1 MKRTRIKR
9 NGNKNKLIM
18 QKIALTLTLLFTN
31 YCISQA
37 QEADFIIKN
46 VSIVSMKDN
55 VVLNNK
61 MLAVKDGKII
71 EIADKLKIKAKETID
86 AKGKFIMP
94 SLSDAHVHFP
104 GTEEELKNVMKLNLI
119 NGVTKLRSMRGDW
132 KHYDWRAKYNTKDSF
147 YPKLYVSAPPI
158 SRNVDWTTAE
168 IEEFVKAS
176 KDRNLDL
183 IKILSIKSQS
193 MFKQLD
199 SICKKYKM
207 PIAGHYPRLASGNE
221 LNEEVIFNSNYTS
234 FEHLGGL
241 AGESTETIARR
252 IALLKEKGVT
262 ICPTLSWY
270 SIGSGRYTIEESRNM
285 PGMEFVP
292 KAKMDEWVDGTN
304 KYREKIGVTAYKE
317 EVVNELKALDEKYK
331 IIKQLIEAQV
341 PMILSPD
348 ATSKY
353 MVAGFSVLGE
363 MQLLKN
369 ANLSNYEILKMATVH
384 FSNFFNENY
393 GTIEVGKNADFILLD
408 TNPLED
414 LNALKKVQGV
424 YYNYHFLDK
433 KALDAMRSSVFNSF

>member
-1 MKRTRIKR
+1 VF
-9 NGNKNKLIM
+9 
-18 QKIALTLTLLFTN
+18 LFS
-31 YCISQA
+31 YFISQA

-46 VSIVSMKDN
+46 VSIVTMKDN
-55 VVLNNK
+55 KVLKNK
-61 MLAVKDGKII
+61 ILAVKDGKII
-71 EIADKLKIKAKETID
+71 EIGDKIKAKAMENID
-86 AKGKFIMP
+86 GKGKFIMP

-104 GTEEELKNVMKLNLI
+104 NTEEELENVMKLNLI

-193 MFKQLD
+193 LFKQLD

-241 AGESTETIARR
+241 AGESAETIARR
-252 IALLKEKGVT
+252 IALLKEKGFT
-262 ICPTLSWY
+262 ICPALSWN
-270 SIGSGRYTIEESRNM
+270 SVGSGRYTIKESRNM
-285 PGMEFVP
+285 PGMKFIS
-292 KAKMDEWVDGTN
+292 KTKIAEWVDGTN
-304 KYREKIGVTAYKE
+304 KYREKMGVIAFNE

-331 IIKQLIEAQV
+331 IIKQLNEAGV

-348 ATSKY
+348 ASSKY
-353 MVAGFSVLGE
+353 MVAGFGVLGE

-369 ANLSNYEILKMATVH
+369 ANLSNYEILKMATVN
-384 FSNFFNENY
+384 FSNFFKGNY
-393 GTIEVGKNADFILLD
+393 GTLEVGKDADFILLD

-414 LNALKKVQGV
+414 LNTLKQIQGV
-424 YYNYHFLDK
+424 YYNRHFLDK
-433 KALDAMRSSVFNSF
+433 KSLDAMRSDILSAVEK

>member
-31 YCISQA
+31 YFIIQA

-104 GTEEELKNVMKLNLI
+104 GTEEELENVMKLNLI

-168 IEEFVKAS
+168 IEDFVKAS

-241 AGESTETIARR
+241 AG
-252 IALLKEKGVT
+252 
-262 ICPTLSWY
+262 
-270 SIGSGRYTIEESRNM
+270 
-285 PGMEFVP
+285 
-292 KAKMDEWVDGTN
+292 
-304 KYREKIGVTAYKE
+304 
-317 EVVNELKALDEKYK
+317 
-331 IIKQLIEAQV
+331 
-341 PMILSPD
+341 
-348 ATSKY
+348 
-353 MVAGFSVLGE
+353 
-363 MQLLKN
+363 
-369 ANLSNYEILKMATVH
+369 
-384 FSNFFNENY
+384 
-393 GTIEVGKNADFILLD
+393 
-408 TNPLED
+408 
-414 LNALKKVQGV
+414 
-424 YYNYHFLDK
+424 
-433 KALDAMRSSVFNSF
+433 

>member
-1 MKRTRIKR
+1 MQ
-9 NGNKNKLIM
+9 KLI
-18 QKIALTLTLLFTN
+18 ILVTILLSN
-31 YCISQA
+31 YLISQA

-46 VSIVSMKDN
+46 AAIVSMKDD
-55 VVLNNK
+55 VVFSNK
-61 MLAVKDGKII
+61 MLAIKDGKII

-86 AKGKFIMP
+86 AKGKYIMP

-104 GTEEELKNVMKLNLI
+104 NTEEELEIIMKLNLI

-132 KHYDWRAKYNTKDSF
+132 KHSDWRIKYNAKDSY
-147 YPKLYVSAPPI
+147 YPKLYLSPPPI
-158 SRNVDWTTAE
+158 SRNVDWTTVE
-168 IEEFVKAS
+168 IEDFVRAS

-193 MFKQLD
+193 IFKQLD

-221 LNEEVIFNSNYTS
+221 LNEEVVFNSNYTS

-241 AGESTETIARR
+241 AGESAETIARR

-270 SIGSGRYTIEESRNM
+270 SIGSGRYTIEESRTM
-285 PGMEFVP
+285 RGMEFIP
-292 KAKMDEWVDGTN
+292 KAKMEEWVDGTN
-304 KYREKIGVTAYKE
+304 KYREKMGLAAFNE
-317 EVVNELKALDEKYK
+317 EVVNELKLLDEKYK
-331 IIKQLIEAQV
+331 IIKQLHAAGV

-348 ATSKY
+348 ASSKY
-353 MVAGFSVLGE
+353 MIAGFSVLGE
-363 MQLLKN
+363 MQLLQN
-369 ANLSNYEILKMATVH
+369 ANLSNYEILKMATVN

-393 GTIEVGKNADFILLD
+393 GTLEVGKDADFILLD

-414 LNALKKVQGV
+414 LNTLNNVQGV
-424 YYNYHFLDK
+424 YYNHHFLDK
-433 KALDAMRSSVFNSF
+433 TALDAMRSSVITTNEK

>member
-1 MKRTRIKR
+1 
-9 NGNKNKLIM
+9 M
-18 QKIALTLTLLFTN
+18 QKIAIIITLLFTN
-31 YCISQA
+31 YFISQA

-61 MLAVKDGKII
+61 MLAIKDGIII

-86 AKGKFIMP
+86 AKGKFMMP

-104 GTEEELKNVMKLNLI
+104 ATEEEMENVMKLNLI

-132 KHYDWRAKYNTKDSF
+132 KHYDWRTKYNTKDSF
-147 YPKLYVSAPPI
+147 YPKLYLSAPPI

-193 MFKQLD
+193 IFKQLD
-199 SICKKYKM
+199 SICKEYKM

-252 IALLKEKGVT
+252 IALLKNKKMT

-270 SIGSGRYTIEESRNM
+270 SVGSGRYTIEESRNM
-285 PGMEFVP
+285 PGMEFIP
-292 KAKMDEWVDGTN
+292 KSKMEEWVEGTN
-304 KYREKIGVTAYKE
+304 KYREKMGQTAFKE
-317 EVVNELKALDEKYK
+317 EVVNELKALDVKYK
-331 IIKQLIEAQV
+331 IIKQLYDAGV

-348 ATSKY
+348 ASSKY
-353 MVAGFSVLGE
+353 MIAGFSILGE

-369 ANLSNYEILKMATVH
+369 ANLSNYEILKMATVN

-393 GTIEVGKNADFILLD
+393 GTIEVGKNADFMLLNN
-408 TNPLED
+408 NPLDD
-414 LNALKKVQGV
+414 LNTMKNVQGV
-424 YYNYHFLDK
+424 YYNDHFLNK
-433 KALDAMRSSVFNSF
+433 KALDAMRSNVLNTIEK